1 MIYMIQK
8 NVLNSSMLMLTI
20 IFNDLISHDLL
31 KIKIELSLQNVILQ
45 SYDMKYNYTYYNDY
59 NKIIFYIVLSNM
71 KFKYTVPK
79 L

>member
-1 MIYMIQK
+1 
-8 NVLNSSMLMLTI
+8 
-20 IFNDLISHDLL
+20 
-31 KIKIELSLQNVILQ
+31 
-45 SYDMKYNYTYYNDY
+45 MKYNYTYYNDY